1 MTKAF
6 LLVLFFLIYQS
17 FTGQNIRFTDNASKE
32 PVSFATI
39 SFGNG
44 LGSFANA
51 DGVFS
56 FDKKRYKDVDSLFVS
71 SMGYEDLHLSTEN
84 LLPEYTMTL
93 EIDQLQEVVIISEKK
108 GKFKTREIKPIPHT
122 NYFHSWLPTVESEVA
137 VLFQRMDDQST
148 KIATLLLPVNVEEA
162 VGGKASRTRA
172 FSTMVRAKFYANENG
187 FPGKEINYGNVVF
200 IITQKDTKPV
210 FELDLENRNI
220 FIPENGMFVSIQV
233 LGTTDAEGA
242 LLPIKKYNEIKTPR
256 GIQKIS
262 VTFRPLLP
270 FTNTIAGE
278 KTFVRRIFFNDRKW
292 QTFNLNYNPNSEL
305 LVKGYN
311 NYGMGAKL
319 HVYESL

>member
-1 MTKAF
+1 MTRAF
-6 LLVLFFLIYQS
+6 LLLLFIFIHQS
-17 FTGQNIRFTDNASKE
+17 FTGQNIRFLDKDSGE

-51 DGVFS
+51 DGVFT

-71 SMGYEDLHLSTEN
+71 SMGYKDLHLATEN
-84 LLPEYTMTL
+84 LLSEYNMIL
-93 EIDQLQEVVIISEKK
+93 EIDQLQEVVITSEKR
-108 GKFKTREIKPIPHT
+108 GKFKTREIKPVPHSD
-122 NYFHSWLPTVESEVA
+122 YFSSWLPTVESEVA
-137 VLFQRMDDQST
+137 VLFQRMDGQTT
-148 KIATLLLPVNVEEA
+148 KLATLLLPINVEESVA
-162 VGGKASRTRA
+162 GKTSNTRA
-172 FSTMVRAKFYANENG
+172 FSTMVRAKFYENENG
-187 FPGKEINYGNVVF
+187 LPGKEINYGNVVF
-200 IITQKDTKPV
+200 IINQNDKKPV
-210 FELDLENRNI
+210 FEVDLGDRNI
-220 FIPENGMFVSIQV
+220 FVPQNGLFVSIQV
-233 LGTTDAEGA
+233 LGTTDAEGK
-242 LLPIKKYNEIKTPR
+242 LLQIKKYNEVKTPR

-319 HVYESL
+319 HVYEE